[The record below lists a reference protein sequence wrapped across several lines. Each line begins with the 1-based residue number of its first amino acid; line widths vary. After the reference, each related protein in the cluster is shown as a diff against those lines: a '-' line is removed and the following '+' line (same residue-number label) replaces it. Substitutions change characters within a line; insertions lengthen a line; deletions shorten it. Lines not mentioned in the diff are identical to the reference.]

1 MKLFRL
7 TLLHRSLLFSVIIA
21 LLISACAAS
30 SAVPASQE
38 DGIVPVTGQF
48 PVTIEHKFGTAIIP
62 QQPQR
67 VVSLGF
73 SEQDPILALGIHPV
87 AVREWFGDHSFA
99 TWPWAQDELG
109 SSQPTVMKMT
119 YGELDFE
126 AIVALDPDVIIA
138 THSGITAEEYERL
151 AQIAPTVAQP
161 AEYVDFGV
169 PWQEQTAIIGR
180 ALGLEETAS
189 QQISSVEASI
199 LAARGAN
206 PNFEGASIAFASP
219 AAGQGQYW
227 VFSPNTPPLR
237 FLTSLGFVFPEQ
249 LAALVGDRDA
259 VEISSEQIQLLDV
272 DVLIWQVGSE
282 EEKASLQSNPLYQ
295 QLGLNQEGRDIFFV
309 GYADTLYG
317 ALSFSTVLS
326 LPYAVEHLVPQ
337 LAAAVDGDPATTIP
351 SSSEN

>member
-1 MKLFRL
+1 
-7 TLLHRSLLFSVIIA
+7 
-21 LLISACAAS
+21 
-30 SAVPASQE
+30 
-38 DGIVPVTGQF
+38 
-48 PVTIEHKFGTAIIP
+48 
-62 QQPQR
+62 
-67 VVSLGF
+67 
-73 SEQDPILALGIHPV
+73 
-87 AVREWFGDHSFA
+87 
-99 TWPWAQDELG
+99 
-109 SSQPTVMKMT
+109 MKMT

-126 AIVALDPDVIIA
+126 AIVALNPDVIIA

-180 ALGLEETAS
+180 ALGLEEQAS
-189 QQISSVEASI
+189 QRISAVEASI
-199 LAARGAN
+199 QAAREAN
-206 PNFEGASIAFASP
+206 PSFEGASIAFVSP
-219 AAGQGQYW
+219 AAGSGQYW

-282 EEKASLQSNPLYQ
+282 EEKTDLQANPLYQ
-295 QLGLNQEGRDIFFV
+295 QLGLTQEGRDIFFI

-326 LPYAVEHLVPQ
+326 LPYAVEHLIPK
-337 LAAAVDGDPATTIP
+337 LAAAVDGDPTTLIP
-351 SSSEN
+351 PSPGE